1 MTAGS
6 EGQGLRWEVSHLNH
20 KGYSLPPPR
29 GPIGLRFAL
38 ATSAIA
44 IFLVLVCACILRF
57 GTSSLCKSIISLN
70 MTR

>member
-1 MTAGS
+1 MTARS
-6 EGQGLRWEVSHLNH
+6 EGQGLRWAVSHFNH
-20 KGYSLPPPR
+20 KASLPPPR
-29 GPIGLRFAL
+29 GPMGLRFAL